1 MSASLTSG
9 TYPRG
14 AAAHGPLVAV
24 GSSFARWG
32 RALWRGMSAV
42 GASRARSHLLSL
54 AAQYE
59 HSDPALARQLR
70 ASVDSIGR
78 G

>member
-9 TYPRG
+9 TYPRS
-14 AAAHGPLVAV
+14 AAQHGPLGAV
-24 GSSFARWG
+24 GSSFARWA
-32 RALWRGMSAV
+32 RLLWRGLVSV
-42 GASRARSHLLSL
+42 GASRARQHLLAL

-70 ASVDSIGR
+70 RGIDDIGR
-78 G
+78 A